1 MLSGVNVNAA
11 YGHTKRLYT
20 GLDDRMSTMG
30 ALKDYVLAV
39 CSAATR
45 LNRGDTTDSA
55 EIIEAGEF
63 QINLITRIVR
73 LRGREL
79 DLTSAEFDL
88 LVFLVD
94 HPKQLITPHTRLA
107 TNWSNS
113 AVRQTEFLR
122 TLMSL
127 RKKLES
133 GDSAH
138 CYIRTEPWFF
148 YRFDATASGHQ

>member
-1 MLSGVNVNAA
+1 MSGATYNYA
-11 YGHTKRLYT
+11 KSLYT
-20 GLDDRMSTMG
+20 GSDDHMSTMG
-30 ALKDYVLAV
+30 ALKDYVLTVCGAV
-39 CSAATR
+39 TR
-45 LNRGDTTDSA
+45 LNRRDTTDSD
-55 EIIEAGEF
+55 EIIETGEF
-63 QINLITRIVR
+63 QINLIARIVR

-107 TNWSNS
+107 TNWSNT

-138 CYIRTEPWFF
+138 CYIRTEPWVF

>member
-1 MLSGVNVNAA
+1 MSGTA
-11 YGHTKRLYT
+11 YGYAKSLYT
-20 GLDDRMSTMG
+20 GSDGHMSTTG
-30 ALKDYVLAV
+30 ALKDYVLTVFGAV
-39 CSAATR
+39 TR
-45 LNRGDTTDSA
+45 LNRVDTTDSD
-55 EIIEAGEF
+55 EIIEASEF
-63 QINLITRIVR
+63 QINVTARIVR
-73 LRGREL
+73 LRGRKL
-79 DLTSAEFDL
+79 DLTSAEIDL

-113 AVRQTEFLR
+113 TVRQTEFLR

-133 GDSAH
+133 RDSAH

>member
-1 MLSGVNVNAA
+1 
-11 YGHTKRLYT
+11 
-20 GLDDRMSTMG
+20 MSTMG
-30 ALKDYVLAV
+30 ALKDYVLTVCGAV
-39 CSAATR
+39 TR
-45 LNRGDTTDSA
+45 LNRGDTTDSD

-63 QINLITRIVR
+63 QINVTTRIVR
-73 LRGREL
+73 LRGRKL

-138 CYIRTEPWFF
+138 CYIRTEPWYF